1 MALQYFKVEP
11 ILKIDSLFTKNTRI
25 SYLGEIVID
34 FVSEDELNTELYNPH
49 IFVNLIFQALTQYMV
64 IRN

>member
-34 FVSEDELNTELYNPH
+34 FVSEDELNTELYNQH
-49 IFVNLIFQALTQYMV
+49 IFVNLIFQALPQYMV

>member
-49 IFVNLIFQALTQYMV
+49 IFVNF
-64 IRN
+64 